1 MAHEQSCFVS
11 PLGVAR
17 MPMASVSTR
26 HLSPKSSTLTT
37 RRKPASSRAT
47 ITCNATK
54 AGAEPATSSTNA
66 SQDEGSSY
74 PAFQKRAHGS
84 NGVRMVPLWRRVFSD
99 QTTPVELFRCLV
111 AEGDTDTH
119 AFLLESATNEGT
131 QGRYSFVGANPIV
144 EVIAKES
151 ELTVIDKRLPESSRK
166 SKMLCEDPWKYI
178 ANFMKELVCSDTGSL
193 PQSFSGGWVGY
204 GGYDTVR
211 YAEPQKMPF
220 SAAPRDDRNIPDMH
234 MGLYQSS
241 IICDHF
247 SKMLYVVEWVDLLQS
262 SSVEKAYQAGM
273 KRLNAQVDII
283 IQQKLLSPLRN
294 AFIELNVGEIAKVS
308 QKLKS
313 NMTKEEFIKGV
324 EKSLYHIGEGDAF
337 QIVIS
342 QRFEYESKVD
352 PFNVYRSLRVINP
365 SPYMIY
371 MQCEDVV
378 LVASSPEILCRVEK
392 GVITNRPL
400 AGTRKRGAT
409 EEEDEE
415 LEKDLLNDEKE
426 RAEHIMLV
434 DLGRNDVGR
443 VAQYGT
449 VRVTEL
455 MQIER
460 YSHVM
465 HISSTVK
472 GKLWDNLTSWDAL
485 RSTLPAGTVSGA
497 PKIRAMQII
506 DSIEPTRRGP
516 YGGGIGF
523 VSFNDTMNIALALRT
538 MVIQK
543 KPNGKGWKYYL
554 QAGAGLVADSDPEK
568 EFQETVNKSMA
579 LARSIDLAEQA
590 FS

>member
-1 MAHEQSCFVS
+1 
-11 PLGVAR
+11 
-17 MPMASVSTR
+17 
-26 HLSPKSSTLTT
+26 
-37 RRKPASSRAT
+37 
-47 ITCNATK
+47 
-54 AGAEPATSSTNA
+54 
-66 SQDEGSSY
+66 
-74 PAFQKRAHGS
+74 
-84 NGVRMVPLWRRVFSD
+84 MVPLWRRVFSD